1 MVFSF
6 PSLSVFSAKDNKNQ
20 QIAFYSFSLSNYWN
34 IFTNYRNV
42 NVSLKPLSLS
52 FEEIKEMMCMKRMVF
67 SFSFLLF
74 VSGINAQITLEE
86 CQRKTQENY
95 PLVHQYGLVEKT
107 KEYNIENAAKGYL
120 PQFVLSAKASYQS
133 EVTEIPVKLSGVD
146 LKGLPKDQYQV
157 MLELQQKIWDGGGI
171 RMQKKQTTAEA
182 EIEKEKLNVDMY
194 ALNSRVNDL
203 YFGIL
208 LLDEQLKQNALLQDE
223 LERNYRQITAYVEN
237 GIANQAD
244 LDAVKVEQLNTKQ
257 KRVELVSSR
266 MAYLKMLSLLVGEKL
281 SQETVLEKPVPQ
293 DDISAVSEIR
303 RPELSLFN
311 AQGVGL
317 QVQEKALNVRHL
329 PQFGLFVQGAYGNPG
344 LNMLKNEFSPYYIA
358 GVRLSWNFGSLYT
371 LKNDRKVIENKR
383 RQLDNNR
390 DVFLFNTR
398 LEMTQQDQAIQS
410 LEKQMQDD
418 DEIIRLRTNIRK
430 SAEAK
435 VANGTLTV
443 TEMLRELTN
452 ESLARQSK
460 ALHEIQRLMGIYQLK
475 YTTND

>member
-1 MVFSF
+1 
-6 PSLSVFSAKDNKNQ
+6 
-20 QIAFYSFSLSNYWN
+20 
-34 IFTNYRNV
+34 
-42 NVSLKPLSLS
+42 
-52 FEEIKEMMCMKRMVF
+52 MKRMIF
-67 SFSFLLF
+67 SFSFLLY
-74 VSGINAQITLEE
+74 VAGAYAQITLEE
-86 CQRKTQENY
+86 CQRKTQDNY

-107 KEYNIENAAKGYL
+107 KEYNLENAAKGYL
-120 PQFVLSAKASYQS
+120 PQFALSAKVSYQS
-133 EVTEIPVKLSGVD
+133 EVTEIPVKLPGVD
-146 LKGLPKDQYQV
+146 LKGLSKDQYQV

-171 RMQKKQTTAEA
+171 RMQKKQTIAEA
-182 EIEKEKLNVDMY
+182 EVEKEKLNVDMY
-194 ALNSRVNDL
+194 ALNNRVNDL

-208 LLDEQLKQNALLQDE
+208 LLDEQIKQNTLLQDE

-257 KRVELVSSR
+257 KRVDLVSSR
-266 MAYLKMLSLLVGEKL
+266 AAYLKMLSLLVGEAL
-281 SQETVLEKPVPQ
+281 SPETVLEKPVPQ
-293 DDISAVSEIR
+293 SMVSAVSEIR
-303 RPELSLFN
+303 RSELALFD
-311 AQGVGL
+311 AQGARL

-344 LNMLKNEFSPYYIA
+344 LNMLKNEFSPYYMA

-371 LKNDRKVIENKR
+371 LKNDRRVIEKKR
-383 RQLDNNR
+383 QQLDNNR

-398 LEMTQQDQAIQS
+398 LEMTQQDQAIHS
-410 LEKQMQDD
+410 LEKQMRDD

-430 SAEAK
+430 AAEAK

-460 ALHEIQRLMGIYQLK
+460 AMHEIQRLMGIYQLK

>member
-1 MVFSF
+1 
-6 PSLSVFSAKDNKNQ
+6 
-20 QIAFYSFSLSNYWN
+20 
-34 IFTNYRNV
+34 
-42 NVSLKPLSLS
+42 
-52 FEEIKEMMCMKRMVF
+52 MKRMFF

-107 KEYNIENAAKGYL
+107 KEYNLENAAKGYL
-120 PQFVLSAKASYQS
+120 PQFALSAKASYQS
-133 EVTEIPVKLSGVD
+133 EVTEIPVKLPGVD

-266 MAYLKMLSLLVGEKL
+266 MAYLNMLSLLVGEKL

-293 DDISAVSEIR
+293 DEISAVSEIR

-344 LNMLKNEFSPYYIA
+344 LNMLKGGFEPYYIA
-358 GVRLSWNFGSLYT
+358 GVRLSWNISDLYT
-371 LKNDRKVIENKR
+371 RKNDKR
-383 RQLDNNR
+383 LLAASRDDIDVQEAVFRLNNR
-390 DVFLFNTR
+390 METAQHWRTV
-398 LEMTQQDQAIQS
+398 
-410 LEKQMQDD
+410 EKIDTLMKND
-418 DEIIRLRTNIRK
+418 DELIRLRTNIRK

-443 TEMLRELTN
+443 TEMLREVTA
-452 ESLARQSK
+452 EDQAKQTK
-460 ALHEIQRLMGIYQLK
+460 ALHEIQRLQALYDIK
-475 YTTND
+475 YTMNH

>member
-1 MVFSF
+1 
-6 PSLSVFSAKDNKNQ
+6 
-20 QIAFYSFSLSNYWN
+20 
-34 IFTNYRNV
+34 
-42 NVSLKPLSLS
+42 
-52 FEEIKEMMCMKRMVF
+52 MKRMIF
-67 SFSFLLF
+67 SFSFLLY
-74 VSGINAQITLEE
+74 VAGAYAQITLEE
-86 CQRKTQENY
+86 CQRKTQDNY

-107 KEYNIENAAKGYL
+107 KEYNLENAAKGYL
-120 PQFVLSAKASYQS
+120 PQFALSAKASYQS
-133 EVTEIPVKLSGVD
+133 DVTVIPVKLPGVD
-146 LKGLPKDQYQV
+146 LKGLSKDQYQV

-171 RMQKKQTTAEA
+171 RMQKKQTIAEA
-182 EIEKEKLNVDMY
+182 EVEKEKLNVDMY
-194 ALNSRVNDL
+194 ALNNRVNDL

-208 LLDEQLKQNALLQDE
+208 LLDEQIKQNTLLQDE

-257 KRVELVSSR
+257 KRIDLVSSR
-266 MAYLKMLSLLVGEKL
+266 AAYLKMLSLLVGEAL
-281 SQETVLEKPVPQ
+281 SPETVLEKPVPQ
-293 DDISAVSEIR
+293 STVSAVSEIR
-303 RPELSLFN
+303 RPELALFD
-311 AQGVGL
+311 AQGAGL

-344 LNMLKNEFSPYYIA
+344 LNMLKNEFSPYYMA

-371 LKNDRKVIENKR
+371 LKNDRRVIEKKR
-383 RQLDNNR
+383 QQLDNNR

-398 LEMTQQDQAIQS
+398 LEMTQQDQAIHS
-410 LEKQMQDD
+410 LEKQMRDD

-430 SAEAK
+430 AAEAK

-460 ALHEIQRLMGIYQLK
+460 AMHEIQRLMGIYQLK
-475 YTTND
+475 YTIND

>member
-1 MVFSF
+1 
-6 PSLSVFSAKDNKNQ
+6 
-20 QIAFYSFSLSNYWN
+20 
-34 IFTNYRNV
+34 
-42 NVSLKPLSLS
+42 
-52 FEEIKEMMCMKRMVF
+52 MKRMIF
-67 SFSFLLF
+67 SFSFLLY
-74 VSGINAQITLEE
+74 VAGAYAQITLEE
-86 CQRKTQENY
+86 CQRKTQDNY

-107 KEYNIENAAKGYL
+107 KEYNLENAAKGYL
-120 PQFVLSAKASYQS
+120 PQFALSAKVSYQS
-133 EVTEIPVKLSGVD
+133 EVTEIPVKLPGVD
-146 LKGLPKDQYQV
+146 LKGLSKDQYQV

-171 RMQKKQTTAEA
+171 RMQKKQTIAEA
-182 EIEKEKLNVDMY
+182 EVEKEKLNVDMY
-194 ALNSRVNDL
+194 ALNNRVNDL

-208 LLDEQLKQNALLQDE
+208 LLDEQIKQNTLLQDE

-257 KRVELVSSR
+257 KRVDLVSSR
-266 MAYLKMLSLLVGEKL
+266 AAYLKMLSLLVGEAL
-281 SQETVLEKPVPQ
+281 SPETVLEKPVPQ
-293 DDISAVSEIR
+293 SMVSAVSEIR
-303 RPELSLFN
+303 RPELALFD
-311 AQGVGL
+311 AQGAGL

-344 LNMLKNEFSPYYIA
+344 LNMLKNEFSPYYMA

-371 LKNDRKVIENKR
+371 LKNDRRVIEKKR
-383 RQLDNNR
+383 QQLDNNR

-398 LEMTQQDQAIQS
+398 LEMTQQDQAIHS
-410 LEKQMQDD
+410 LEKQMRDD

-430 SAEAK
+430 AAEAK

-460 ALHEIQRLMGIYQLK
+460 AMHEIQRLMGIYQLK
-475 YTTND
+475 YTTNY

>member
-1 MVFSF
+1 
-6 PSLSVFSAKDNKNQ
+6 
-20 QIAFYSFSLSNYWN
+20 
-34 IFTNYRNV
+34 
-42 NVSLKPLSLS
+42 
-52 FEEIKEMMCMKRMVF
+52 MKRMIF
-67 SFSFLLF
+67 SFSFLLY
-74 VSGINAQITLEE
+74 VAGAYAQITLEE
-86 CQRKTQENY
+86 CLRKTQDNY

-107 KEYNIENAAKGYL
+107 KEYNLENAAKGYL
-120 PQFVLSAKASYQS
+120 PQFALSAKASYQS
-133 EVTEIPVKLSGVD
+133 DVTEIPAKLPGVD

-171 RMQKKQTTAEA
+171 RMQKKQTIAEA
-182 EIEKEKLNVDMY
+182 EVEKEKLNVDMY
-194 ALNSRVNDL
+194 ALNDRVNDL

-208 LLDEQLKQNALLQDE
+208 LLDEQIKQNTLLQDE

-257 KRVELVSSR
+257 KRVDLVSSR
-266 MAYLKMLSLLVGEKL
+266 AAYLKMLSLLVGEAL
-281 SQETVLEKPVPQ
+281 SPETVLEKPVPQ
-293 DDISAVSEIR
+293 STVSAVSEIR
-303 RPELSLFN
+303 RPELALFD
-311 AQGVGL
+311 AQGAGL

-344 LNMLKNEFSPYYIA
+344 LDMLKNEFSPYYMA

-371 LKNDRKVIENKR
+371 L
-383 RQLDNNR
+383 
-390 DVFLFNTR
+390 
-398 LEMTQQDQAIQS
+398 
-410 LEKQMQDD
+410 EKQMRDD

-430 SAEAK
+430 AAEAK

-460 ALHEIQRLMGIYQLK
+460 AMHEIQRLMGIYQLK

>member
-1 MVFSF
+1 M
-6 PSLSVFSAKDNKNQ
+6 
-20 QIAFYSFSLSNYWN
+20 
-34 IFTNYRNV
+34 R
-42 NVSLKPLSLS
+42 
-52 FEEIKEMMCMKRMVF
+52 MKRMVF
-67 SFSFLLF
+67 SLSFILF
-74 VSGINAQITLEE
+74 VSGMYGQVTLEE
-86 CQRKTQENY
+86 CQRKTQDNY
-95 PLVHQYGLVEKT
+95 PLVRQYGLVEKT
-107 KEYNIENAAKGYL
+107 KEYILENAARGYL
-120 PQFVLSAKASYQS
+120 PQFALSAKASYQS
-133 EVTEIPVKLSGVD
+133 EVTEIPVKLPGVN

-157 MLELQQKIWDGGGI
+157 MLELQQKIWDGGGV
-171 RMQKKQTTAEA
+171 RMKKKQTTAEA
-182 EIEKEKLNVDMY
+182 EVEKEKLNVDMY

-223 LERNYRQITAYVEN
+223 LERNYRQISAYVEN

-244 LDAVKVEQLNTKQ
+244 LDAVKVEQLNTRQ

-266 MAYLKMLSLLVGEKL
+266 SAYLKMLSLLIGEEL

-293 DDISAVSEIR
+293 SSDILAVSEIR
-303 RPELSLFN
+303 RPELSLFD
-311 AQGVGL
+311 AQGAGL

-329 PQFGLFVQGAYGNPG
+329 PQLGLFVQGAYGNPG

-371 LKNDRKVIENKR
+371 LKNDRRVIENKR
-383 RQLDNNR
+383 QQLDTNR

-398 LEMTQQDQAIQS
+398 LEMTQQDKAIRS

-418 DEIIRLRTNIRK
+418 NEIIRLRTNIRK

-475 YTTND
+475 YTTNH

>member
-1 MVFSF
+1 MV
-6 PSLSVFSAKDNKNQ
+6 
-20 QIAFYSFSLSNYWN
+20 
-34 IFTNYRNV
+34 
-42 NVSLKPLSLS
+42 
-52 FEEIKEMMCMKRMVF
+52 
-67 SFSFLLF
+67 
-74 VSGINAQITLEE
+74 
-86 CQRKTQENY
+86 
-95 PLVHQYGLVEKT
+95 
-107 KEYNIENAAKGYL
+107 
-120 PQFVLSAKASYQS
+120 
-133 EVTEIPVKLSGVD
+133 
-146 LKGLPKDQYQV
+146 
-157 MLELQQKIWDGGGI
+157 WDGGNI
-171 RMQKKQTTAEA
+171 RARKEVTRATSEVDKQKLE
-182 EIEKEKLNVDMY
+182 VDMY
-194 ALNSRVNDL
+194 AINERVNQL
-203 YFGIL
+203 FFGIL
-208 LLDEQLKQNALLQDE
+208 LLKEQLKQNQLMQEELQ
-223 LERNYRQITAYVEN
+223 RNYDNVAAYVKN

-244 LDAVKVEQLNTKQ
+244 LDAVKVEQLNNIQQRHTLEATY
-257 KRVELVSSR
+257 R
-266 MAYLKMLSLLVGEKL
+266 AYGEMLKIMINHPTPLTENTLKKPDVNALLYKGEAY
-281 SQETVLEKPVPQ
+281 STEF
-293 DDISAVSEIR
+293 IR
-303 RPELSLFN
+303 RPELNLFA
-311 AQGVGL
+311 AQNQQL
-317 QVQEKALNVRHL
+317 EAQRKQLTAKNL
-329 PQFGLFVQGAYGNPG
+329 PRLDLFVQGAYGNPG

>member
-1 MVFSF
+1 
-6 PSLSVFSAKDNKNQ
+6 
-20 QIAFYSFSLSNYWN
+20 
-34 IFTNYRNV
+34 
-42 NVSLKPLSLS
+42 
-52 FEEIKEMMCMKRMVF
+52 MKRMVF

-107 KEYNIENAAKGYL
+107 KEYNLENAAKGYL
-120 PQFVLSAKASYQS
+120 PQFALSAKASYQS

-293 DDISAVSEIR
+293 DDISVVGEIR

>member
-1 MVFSF
+1 
-6 PSLSVFSAKDNKNQ
+6 
-20 QIAFYSFSLSNYWN
+20 
-34 IFTNYRNV
+34 
-42 NVSLKPLSLS
+42 
-52 FEEIKEMMCMKRMVF
+52 MCMKRMVF
-67 SFSFLLF
+67 SLSFILF
-74 VSGINAQITLEE
+74 VSGMYGQVTLEE
-86 CQRKTQENY
+86 CQRKTQDNY
-95 PLVHQYGLVEKT
+95 PLVRQYGLVEKT
-107 KEYNIENAAKGYL
+107 KEYNLENAARGYL
-120 PQFVLSAKASYQS
+120 PQFALSAKASYQS
-133 EVTEIPVKLSGVD
+133 EVTEIPVKLPGVD

-157 MLELQQKIWDGGGI
+157 MLELQQKIWDGGGV
-171 RMQKKQTTAEA
+171 RMKKKQTTAEA
-182 EIEKEKLNVDMY
+182 EVEKEKLNVDMY

-223 LERNYRQITAYVEN
+223 LERNYRQISAYVEN

-244 LDAVKVEQLNTKQ
+244 LDAVRVEQLNTRQ

-266 MAYLKMLSLLVGEKL
+266 SAYLKMLSLLIGEEL

-293 DDISAVSEIR
+293 SSDILAVSEIR
-303 RPELSLFN
+303 RPELSLFD
-311 AQGVGL
+311 AQGAGL

-329 PQFGLFVQGAYGNPG
+329 PQLGLFVQGAYGNPG

-371 LKNDRKVIENKR
+371 LKNDRRVIENKR
-383 RQLDNNR
+383 QQLDTNR

-398 LEMTQQDQAIQS
+398 LEMTQQDQAIRS

-418 DEIIRLRTNIRK
+418 NEIIRLRTNIRK

-475 YTTND
+475 YTTNH

>member
-1 MVFSF
+1 M
-6 PSLSVFSAKDNKNQ
+6 
-20 QIAFYSFSLSNYWN
+20 
-34 IFTNYRNV
+34 R
-42 NVSLKPLSLS
+42 
-52 FEEIKEMMCMKRMVF
+52 MKRMVF
-67 SFSFLLF
+67 SLSFILF
-74 VSGINAQITLEE
+74 VSSMYGQVTLEE
-86 CQRKTQENY
+86 CQRKTQVNY

-107 KEYNIENAAKGYL
+107 KEYNLENAARGYL
-120 PQFVLSAKASYQS
+120 PQFALSAKASYQS
-133 EVTEIPVKLSGVD
+133 EVTEIPVKLPGVE

-171 RMQKKQTTAEA
+171 RMKKKQTTAEA
-182 EIEKEKLNVDMY
+182 EVEKEKLNVDMY

-208 LLDEQLKQNALLQDE
+208 LLDEQLKQNALLQEE

-244 LDAVKVEQLNTKQ
+244 LDAVKVEQLNTRQ

-266 MAYLKMLSLLVGEKL
+266 VAYLKMLSLLIGEEL
-281 SQETVLEKPVPQ
+281 SSETVLEKPVPQ
-293 DDISAVSEIR
+293 SSDISAASEIC
-303 RPELSLFN
+303 RPELSLFD
-311 AQGVGL
+311 AQGAGL

-329 PQFGLFVQGAYGNPG
+329 PQLGLFIQGAYGNPG

-371 LKNDRKVIENKR
+371 LKNDRRVIENKR
-383 RQLDNNR
+383 QQLDNNR

-398 LEMTQQDQAIQS
+398 LQMTQQDQAIRS

-418 DEIIRLRTNIRK
+418 NEIIRLRTNIRK

-475 YTTND
+475 YTTNH

>member
-1 MVFSF
+1 
-6 PSLSVFSAKDNKNQ
+6 
-20 QIAFYSFSLSNYWN
+20 
-34 IFTNYRNV
+34 
-42 NVSLKPLSLS
+42 
-52 FEEIKEMMCMKRMVF
+52 MKRMIF
-67 SFSFLLF
+67 SFSFLLY
-74 VSGINAQITLEE
+74 VAGAYAQITLEE
-86 CQRKTQENY
+86 CQRKTQDNY

-107 KEYNIENAAKGYL
+107 KEYNLENAAKGYL
-120 PQFVLSAKASYQS
+120 PQFALSAKASYQS
-133 EVTEIPVKLSGVD
+133 DVTEIPAKLPGVD
-146 LKGLPKDQYQV
+146 LKGLSKDQYQV

-171 RMQKKQTTAEA
+171 RMQKKQTIAEA
-182 EIEKEKLNVDMY
+182 EVEKEKLNVDMY
-194 ALNSRVNDL
+194 ALNDRVNDL

-208 LLDEQLKQNALLQDE
+208 LLDEQIKQNTLLQDE

-257 KRVELVSSR
+257 KRVDLVSSR
-266 MAYLKMLSLLVGEKL
+266 AAYLKMLSLLVGEAL
-281 SQETVLEKPVPQ
+281 SPETVLEKPVPQ
-293 DDISAVSEIR
+293 SMVSAVSEIR
-303 RPELSLFN
+303 RPELALFD
-311 AQGVGL
+311 AQGAGL

-344 LNMLKNEFSPYYIA
+344 LDMLKNEFSPYYMA
-358 GVRLSWNFGSLYT
+358 GVRFSWNFGSLYT
-371 LKNDRKVIENKR
+371 LKNDRRVIEKKR
-383 RQLDNNR
+383 QQLDNNR

-398 LEMTQQDQAIQS
+398 LEMTQQDQAIHS
-410 LEKQMQDD
+410 LEKQMRDD

-430 SAEAK
+430 AAEAK

-460 ALHEIQRLMGIYQLK
+460 AMHEIQRLMGIYQLK

>member
-1 MVFSF
+1 M
-6 PSLSVFSAKDNKNQ
+6 
-20 QIAFYSFSLSNYWN
+20 
-34 IFTNYRNV
+34 R
-42 NVSLKPLSLS
+42 
-52 FEEIKEMMCMKRMVF
+52 MKRMVF
-67 SFSFLLF
+67 SLSFILF
-74 VSGINAQITLEE
+74 VSGMYGQVTLEE
-86 CQRKTQENY
+86 CQRKTQDNY
-95 PLVHQYGLVEKT
+95 PLVRQYGLVEKT
-107 KEYNIENAAKGYL
+107 KEYNLENAARGYL
-120 PQFVLSAKASYQS
+120 PQFALSAKASYQS
-133 EVTEIPVKLSGVD
+133 EVTEIPVKLPGVD

-157 MLELQQKIWDGGGI
+157 MLELQQKIWDGGGV
-171 RMQKKQTTAEA
+171 RMKKKQTTAEA
-182 EIEKEKLNVDMY
+182 EVEKEKLNVDMY

-223 LERNYRQITAYVEN
+223 LERNYRQISAYVEN

-244 LDAVKVEQLNTKQ
+244 LDAVKVEQLNTRQ

-266 MAYLKMLSLLVGEKL
+266 SAYLKMLSLLIGEEL

-293 DDISAVSEIR
+293 SSDILAVSEIR
-303 RPELSLFN
+303 RPELSLFD
-311 AQGVGL
+311 AQGAGL

-329 PQFGLFVQGAYGNPG
+329 PQLGLFVQGAYGNPG

-371 LKNDRKVIENKR
+371 LKNDRRVIENKR
-383 RQLDNNR
+383 QQLDTNR

-398 LEMTQQDQAIQS
+398 LEMTQQDQAIRS

-418 DEIIRLRTNIRK
+418 NEIIRLRTNIRK

-475 YTTND
+475 YTTNH